1 MQSEGT
7 IFLRYASA
15 PTKKAIRCS
24 RSTPFLS
31 VLEQGLHAFSLEHS
45 TPNCTSHYALKW
57 QSAFLDLGN
66 CIQFSNVPFGSTLDI
81 VIKRSVR
88 PAPSPIK
95 VCLQEMQS
103 GKRSILLLRSDREL
117 VLWQVLRLFEALNGS
132 VICKEGFEVRLE
144 AAGNGMNLGLD
155 QLMSIL
161 GSSNILL
168 RLSFAKK
175 SAVDFV
181 LPMLQQ
187 PAESFL
193 HTEQPG
199 PKVELEKM
207 MIESKN
213 EDQITSEVQLPNAD
227 PLSYSVLET
236 LPHIDS
242 PNLPDSYYEFSLAE
256 LKDLA
261 SSNAR
266 KQDQAENMPLTSCT
280 LKNQKREQ
288 ELRSKYSQCTL
299 RIRLPASSADAKA
312 AAIDVVFPTAQKI
325 EALFGF
331 LKGQESV
338 LFGGGGGAVED
349 YAFVVPNQV
358 SDLWA
363 LRGMS
368 FFEAGLYPG
377 ALVIASNKSK

>member
-7 IFLRYASA
+7 IFLRYVSA

-31 VLEQGLHAFSLEHS
+31 VLEQGLRAFSLDNS
-45 TPNCTSHYALKW
+45 TPNCTSQYALKW
-57 QSAFLDLGN
+57 QSSFLDLGN
-66 CIQFSNVPFGSTLDI
+66 CIQFSNVPFGSTLDV

-88 PAPSPIK
+88 SAPSPIK

-103 GKRSILLLRSDREL
+103 GKRSILILRSDREL
-117 VLWQVLRLFEALNGS
+117 LLWQVLRLFEALNGS

-144 AAGNGMNLGLD
+144 AAGNGMIFGQD
-155 QLMSIL
+155 QLMSVAV
-161 GSSNILL
+161 SCNILL
-168 RLSFAKK
+168 RLSFVKK
-175 SAVDFV
+175 STVNFMI
-181 LPMLQQ
+181 PMLLQ

-193 HTEQPG
+193 HTEQPE
-199 PKVELEKM
+199 PKVQEEK
-207 MIESKN
+207 IERKN
-213 EDQITSEVQLPNAD
+213 EHQNSLEVQMPNAD
-227 PLSYSVLET
+227 PLSYCVLET

-266 KQDQAENMPLTSCT
+266 KQDLAENMPLTSCT
-280 LKNQKREQ
+280 LKSQKREQ

-299 RIRLPASSADAKA
+299 RIRLPQPTANAKA
-312 AAIDVVFPTAQKI
+312 AAIDVVFPTVQKI

-338 LFGGGGGAVED
+338 LFCGQAVED

-363 LRGMS
+363 LRGLS

-377 ALVIASNKSK
+377 ALVIATNKSK